1 MNNYFSLRLKNLR
14 KNMGYTQKDFAKLL
28 NIGQTTIANYENG
41 TRVPDISKIA
51 EIADLFNVSID
62 YLYGRDDE
70 LSEKYPLSFDKG
82 INYSDSNYNDY
93 MISLINGDKET
104 AIQIAIS
111 FIKSSMD
118 LRRFYKDIV
127 LRSLIETGVLWE
139 KGVVDVWKEH
149 FITEI
154 TIDIMKLLK
163 TKFVQKNRK
172 DRSILALTP
181 GPEMHSIGLR
191 MVCDIFDVEGWN
203 VIFLGSNVPTE
214 SVLSA
219 IKEKK
224 PDVVALSVTL
234 SYHTESARLL
244 IEAIKEVYIND
255 CPLII
260 IGGSALKHLE
270 NILESTGADFYFE
283 SFEDLDLF
291 LTQYEFKI

>member
-1 MNNYFSLRLKNLR
+1 
-14 KNMGYTQKDFAKLL
+14 MGYTQKDVAELL

-51 EIADLFNVSID
+51 EIADLFSVTID
-62 YLYGRDDE
+62 YLIGRDDVI
-70 LSEKYPLSFDKG
+70 SEKDPLSFDKG

-93 MISLINGDKET
+93 MNSLLNCDKET
-104 AIQIAIS
+104 AIKFALS
-111 FIKSSMD
+111 FIKSMD
-118 LRRFYKDIV
+118 IRKFYNDIIIP
-127 LRSLIETGVLWE
+127 SLIETGVLWE
-139 KGVVDVWKEH
+139 KGIVDVWKEH

-154 TIDIMKLLK
+154 TLDIMKLLK
-163 TKFVQKNRK
+163 TKFVLENRTNK
-172 DRSILALTP
+172 SILALTP

-191 MVCDIFDVEGWN
+191 MICDIFDSEGWDT
-203 VIFLGSNVPTE
+203 IFLGSNVPTE

-234 SYHTESARLL
+234 SYHIESASLL
-244 IEAIKEVYIND
+244 IYAIKQVYIND

-260 IGGSALKHLE
+260 IGGSGLKHLD

-291 LTQYEFKI
+291 LNQNENKI